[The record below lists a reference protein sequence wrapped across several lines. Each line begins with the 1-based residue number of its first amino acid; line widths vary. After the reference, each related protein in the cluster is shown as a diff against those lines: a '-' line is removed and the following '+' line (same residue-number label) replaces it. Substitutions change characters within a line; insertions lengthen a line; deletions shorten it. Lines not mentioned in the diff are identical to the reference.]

1 MSPTTII
8 AVANQKGGVAKTTT
22 TVHLASF
29 FAGQGYKTLVV
40 DLDPQGHAASALGLP
55 KGNGLLRLL
64 VEKRP
69 LTEAITPARPN
80 LDVIA
85 NDHTAELVKER
96 VMRSNFR
103 EFQLDTALR
112 AASDYE
118 LIFLDTPPSTDVLH
132 VTALVASDYVLIPA
146 IMDFLA
152 LDGVGGI
159 LTAIRELGAF
169 PNVQPPALLGILPTL
184 FDRTTNETL
193 ENIRRLQQ
201 SLGAEQILPPIP
213 RDTKVREAASFGQTL
228 WEYAPTSAATI
239 GYTNGAK
246 SRNSQGKTGGYLHLA
261 EIIAA
266 LIGR

>member
-1 MSPTTII
+1 MSTIVI
-8 AVANQKGGVAKTTT
+8 AIANQKGGVAKTTSAI
-22 TVHLASF
+22 HLASYY
-29 FAGQGYKTLVV
+29 ASQGTKTLVI
-40 DLDPQGHAASALGLP
+40 DLDAQGHAASALGIS
-55 KGNGLLRLL
+55 KGNGLFRLL

-69 LTEAITPARPN
+69 VPEAITPARPN

-96 VMRSNFR
+96 VSRANFR
-103 EFQLDTALR
+103 EFLLASALES
-112 AASDYE
+112 AAGYD
-118 LIFLDTPPSTDVLH
+118 LVFLDTPPSTDVLH
-132 VTALVASDYVLIPA
+132 ITALVASDYVLIPA

-159 LTAIRELGAF
+159 LQAVRELGMF
-169 PNVQPPALLGILPTL
+169 PNVQPPKLLGILPTL

-201 SLGAEQILPPIP
+201 ALGSEQILPPIP
-213 RDTKVREAASFGQTL
+213 RDTKVREAASYGKTL

-239 GYTNGAK
+239 GYANGSK

-261 EIIAA
+261 EIVAA
-266 LIGR
+266 LIGIA